1 MKNLKNKLTKER
13 LTAIAKITG
22 ASYSILEKHLALES
36 PTPFLKSQEQHY
48 SLKESIYLHDD
59 FENLLHVK
67 LLDYG
72 SKFEEDRL
80 ERNIGSSDR
89 EPLELK
95 ISEIDYKH
103 QKVVLEGGIYGDLL
117 HASANDPI
125 AKFLIA
131 GFKPGDYKKL
141 DLYKT
146 LTCEAYLLESRG
158 DTKLSF
164 FTYFTAIESF
174 AALKIQDY
182 KSSVHPELHHALEHL
197 SLDDKIKIAGRESCS
212 TDDLSTI
219 PAWGDVIGEFK
230 KAQKL
235 RNKIAH
241 AHSRVEVSTEQVD
254 SVFYCL
260 AGLIAI
266 MNSKKYDFISIR
278 KHLFP

>member
-72 SKFEEDRL
+72 SKFEEDQL

-103 QKVVLEGGIYGDLL
+103 QKVVLEGSIYGDLL

-131 GFKPGDYKKL
+131 GFKPGDYK
-141 DLYKT
+141 
-146 LTCEAYLLESRG
+146 
-158 DTKLSF
+158 
-164 FTYFTAIESF
+164 
-174 AALKIQDY
+174 
-182 KSSVHPELHHALEHL
+182 EHL
-197 SLDDKIKIAGRESCS
+197 SLDDKIKIAGRESYS

>member
-1 MKNLKNKLTKER
+1 MKNLKNKLTNEK

-22 ASYSILEKHLALES
+22 ASYSIVEKHLTLES
-36 PTPFLKSQEQHY
+36 PTPFLKSQEQYY
-48 SLKESIYLHDD
+48 SLKESVYLHDD
-59 FENLLHVK
+59 FESLLHVT

-72 SKFEEDRL
+72 SKFEEDYL
-80 ERNIGSSDR
+80 ERNIGSSDS
-89 EPLELK
+89 EPLELE

-103 QKVVLEGGIYGDLL
+103 QKVVLEGSIYGDLL
-117 HASANDPI
+117 HASANYPI
-125 AKFLIA
+125 AKFAVA
-131 GFKPGDYKKL
+131 GFKPGAYKKL

-164 FTYFTAIESF
+164 FTYYTAIESF
-174 AALKIQDY
+174 ITLKIQDY
-182 KSSVHPELHHALEHL
+182 KSHLHSELHHALEHL

-212 TDDLSTI
+212 TDDLSKI
-219 PAWGDVIGEFK
+219 PAWGDISGEFK
-230 KAQKL
+230 KSQRL

-241 AHSRVEVSTEQVD
+241 AHSRIEISTEQVD

-260 AGLIAI
+260 ACLIAI

-278 KHLFP
+278 KHLFS